1 MKDET
6 PSATPEKPPISR
18 YVPGLSAKLLLL
30 TILFVMLA
38 EVLVFVPSVSNF
50 RRQWLMERLAAA
62 QIASLAAE
70 AAPGGQLPSMLRD
83 ELLERAQVKAIAVKR
98 DDSRMLVIE
107 MDMPAEI
114 DASYDLR
121 DASWLTLIAD
131 ALMVY
136 VTPEDRVI
144 RVVGDP
150 GFHEGETIEVVMGEA
165 PLKAAM
171 IRYGLDILGLSI
183 LISIITAAL
192 VYLTLDAIL
201 VKPMTKLT
209 WNIVRFS
216 QRPEDPTRIIAPS
229 ARRDEIG
236 TAERELSA
244 MQRELAETLS
254 QKSRLAALG
263 LAVSKISHDLRNML
277 SSAQLLSDRLIA
289 IKDPTVQR
297 LVPKLIASLDRAIR
311 LCAQTL
317 NYGQA
322 QETPPRRKRFALAPL
337 VAEIGDSLGLPR
349 QRIGWA
355 VEVEPMLEVDAD
367 RDQLYRVL
375 SNLTRNAVQALE
387 SEGEIEG
394 EIIVAGRREGAVTV
408 DRSGGHRPRGH
419 GEGPRPSVRGVSGK
433 RPQRW
438 NRAWT
443 RHRARA
449 RAGPW
454 RADRAD
460 RQRRRRHLP
469 RHHPRC
475 GGGVEAGAAAQ
486 RLNGG
491 SLGPRP
497 RQPCL
502 CAGDGLG
509 RACLVPASLPRFFC
523 AHALGLRLAFTSR
536 LAFGRSEAP
545 VAQLDRAPD
554 YKSGGRSSNPSGAP
568 SPCSMGASVRQRRRP
583 IAEKMLRPRKGSG
596 YG

>member
-1 MKDET
+1 M
-6 PSATPEKPPISR
+6 SR

-98 DDSRMLVIE
+98 SGSRTLIIE

-114 DASYDLR
+114 DGSYDLH
-121 DASWLTLIAD
+121 DASWLTLITD

-136 VTPEDRVI
+136 VQPDDRVI

-150 GFHEGETIEVVMGEA
+150 GFHAGEMIEVVMGEQ

-192 VYLTLDAIL
+192 VYLSLDALL

-216 QRPEDPTRIIAPS
+216 ERPEDPSRVITPS

-236 TAERELSA
+236 TAERELST
-244 MQRELAETLS
+244 MQKELVETLS

-277 SSAQLLSDRLIA
+277 SSAQLLSDRLITVE
-289 IKDPTVQR
+289 DPTVQR

-311 LCAQTL
+311 LCARTL
-317 NYGQA
+317 DFGQA
-322 QETPPRRKRFALAPL
+322 HEMPPRRKRFPLALL

-349 QRIGWA
+349 QRLDWI
-355 VEVEPMLEVDAD
+355 VEVDGELEVDAD
-367 RDQLYRVL
+367 RDQLFRVL
-375 SNLTRNAVQALE
+375 SNLCRNAAQALE
-387 SEGEIEG
+387 GDDERGGEIM
-394 EIIVAGRREGAVTV
+394 VSARREGSVVVIEVSDT
-408 DRSGGHRPRGH
+408 
-419 GEGPRPSVRGVSGK
+419 GPGVPEK
-433 RPQRW
+433 
-438 NRAWT
+438 
-443 RHRARA
+443 ARA
-449 RAGPW
+449 RLFEAFQSVARKGGSGLGLAIAQELVQAHGGQIALVNNDGGATFRITIP
-454 RADRAD
+454 DVVVELE
-460 RQRRRRHLP
+460 RRRLS
-469 RHHPRC
+469 
-475 GGGVEAGAAAQ
+475 A
-486 RLNGG
+486 
-491 SLGPRP
+491 
-497 RQPCL
+497 
-502 CAGDGLG
+502 
-509 RACLVPASLPRFFC
+509 
-523 AHALGLRLAFTSR
+523 
-536 LAFGRSEAP
+536 
-545 VAQLDRAPD
+545 
-554 YKSGGRSSNPSGAP
+554 
-568 SPCSMGASVRQRRRP
+568 
-583 IAEKMLRPRKGSG
+583 
-596 YG
+596 